1 MARVRLSSGCQCCAF
16 HARQLCVT
24 GPRPN
29 LNLCPPPRSY
39 NCLES
44 LVFDKSVMAAVIAP
58 TPTPLRRRA
67 LRAGTTLLAAGALDL
82 VNVPAA
88 NGLAQQAQGWL
99 ASLRPHILQAPENND
114 QNARE
119 QATRAEQYA
128 QLVETTGNIIGELG
142 AAHQDENVSAFLLR
156 LQQFH
161 EYLNKAHAELQNLQT
176 QHGLVK
182 FACQADIKNCLDEK
196 QDEILSQTIL
206 FCLENG
212 LLANRATAQSQENIT
227 NLRRHVEEIQHGSD
241 ERIRHLEHQVS
252 VLYLT
257 RRTDGQCG
265 AGCIAPGS
273 LVFFLD

>member
-1 MARVRLSSGCQCCAF
+1 
-16 HARQLCVT
+16 
-24 GPRPN
+24 
-29 LNLCPPPRSY
+29 
-39 NCLES
+39 
-44 LVFDKSVMAAVIAP
+44 MAAVVAP
-58 TPTPLRRRA
+58 TPAPLRRRA
-67 LRAGTTLLAAGALDL
+67 LRAGTALLATGALDL

-128 QLVETTGNIIGELG
+128 QLVEITGNIVGELG

-156 LQQFH
+156 LQQYH
-161 EYLNKAHAELQNLQT
+161 EYLKNAHAELQSLQT
-176 QHGLVK
+176 QHALVK
-182 FACQADIKNCLDEK
+182 FACQAEIKNRLDEK
-196 QDEILSQTIL
+196 QDEILNQTIL

-212 LLANRATAQSQENIT
+212 LLANREIIH
-227 NLRRHVEEIQHGSD
+227 LRRHFEEMRRGSD

-252 VLYLT
+252 VLHLT

-265 AGCIAPGS
+265 AGCIAPAAS
-273 LVFFLD
+273 FFFRLAREHVLCQMQCDSGVVTILGVISHAHVT